1 MGTMLALLCTSAMVS
16 ASPMPGVYDIFRPP
30 TATLSPTLTKMV
42 TPEVRKDSTTISRA
56 EYNVEELN
64 NLITNLIVQLQGCH
78 CNGSEDTVKGW
89 ADYAATAFSLNISW
103 AVEWML
109 IASYCV
115 LWSKHLWTILMRVC
129 RHKIT
134 PVPNLLPGSA
144 KIAPRST
151 TSRAEA
157 SDNTGSTGMM
167 SSTPIQTKTKD
178 REIRP
183 VSRGRAGEPGVGVYT
198 RYGEDGYLQDH
209 YYEDVRRDDQHT
221 DSFSSLNTSSNS
233 TVVRQVQGCGDG
245 EQQLTVNDGSDER
258 QPVAMDQDAL
268 QGGQGGSAK
277 PVDLVWATDE
287 DSNDKED
294 RAIGGRRPSQLH
306 EGDGGLIK
314 PVDLVWASDED
325 SHDKDEDRTIGGRRT
340 SQRRSIRPDYYTA

>member
-1 MGTMLALLCTSAMVS
+1 MH
-16 ASPMPGVYDIFRPP
+16 
-30 TATLSPTLTKMV
+30 
-42 TPEVRKDSTTISRA
+42 DS
-56 EYNVEELN
+56 L
-64 NLITNLIVQLQGCH
+64 
-78 CNGSEDTVKGW
+78 
-89 ADYAATAFSLNISW
+89 F
-103 AVEWML
+103 
-109 IASYCV
+109 
-115 LWSKHLWTILMRVC
+115 ILF
-129 RHKIT
+129 
-134 PVPNLLPGSA
+134 
-144 KIAPRST
+144 
-151 TSRAEA
+151 
-157 SDNTGSTGMM
+157 
-167 SSTPIQTKTKD
+167 
-178 REIRP
+178 EIR
-183 VSRGRAGEPGVGVYT
+183 
-198 RYGEDGYLQDH
+198 YLSICLFQDH

-294 RAIGGRRPSQLH
+294 PAIGGRRPSQLH

-314 PVDLVWASDED
+314 PVDLVWATDED